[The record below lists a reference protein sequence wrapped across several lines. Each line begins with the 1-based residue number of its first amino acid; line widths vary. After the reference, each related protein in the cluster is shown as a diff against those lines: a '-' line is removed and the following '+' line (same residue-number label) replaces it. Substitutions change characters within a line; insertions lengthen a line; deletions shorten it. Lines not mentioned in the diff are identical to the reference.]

1 MNMKNIGLALVIIL
15 AFSLSGFSQSKLKFG
30 HLNSNDLFALMPEKE
45 AAQKTLQEYSK
56 QLEDQLVAMQDEL
69 EKKYNDYTANSATLS
84 DMIKKTKEEELTS
97 MQQRIQTF
105 QQSAQ
110 TELQKKESELLQPI
124 IEKAKKAIE
133 EVSKEN
139 GYTYVFDT
147 GTGTLLYWPKDS
159 DDILPLVKTKLGIK

>member
-1 MNMKNIGLALVIIL
+1 MKNIGLAIVFALL
-15 AFSLSGFSQSKLKFG
+15 LSTTGFSQTKMKFG

-45 AAQKTLQEYSK
+45 TAQKTLQDYSK

-69 EKKYNDYTANSATLS
+69 EKKYTDYQANAATYS

-110 TELQKKESELLQPI
+110 TDLQKKEAELLQPI

-159 DDILPLVKTKLGIK
+159 DDVLPLVKTKLGIK

>member
-1 MNMKNIGLALVIIL
+1 MKNIGFAIAIALL
-15 AFSLSGFSQSKLKFG
+15 LSTTGFSQTKTKFG

-45 AAQKTLQEYSK
+45 ASQKTLQEYSK
-56 QLEDQLVAMQDEL
+56 QLEDQLTAMQDEL
-69 EKKYNDYTANSATLS
+69 EKKYNDYQANSATFS

-105 QQSAQ
+105 QQNAQ

-133 EVSKEN
+133 EVAKEN
-139 GYTYVFDT
+139 GYTYIFDT
-147 GTGTLLYWPKDS
+147 GTGALLYWPKDS
-159 DDILPLVKTKLGIK
+159 DDIIALVKTKLGIK

>member
-1 MNMKNIGLALVIIL
+1 MKKL
-15 AFSLSGFSQSKLKFG
+15 SLTLLISLFLLSVTGFSQSKLKFG

-45 AAQKTLQEYSK
+45 VAQKTLQDYSK

-69 EKKYNDYTANSATLS
+69 EKKYTDYQANQAKLT
-84 DMIKKTKEEELTS
+84 DVIKKDKESELTS

-105 QQSAQ
+105 QTNAQ
-110 TELQKKESELLQPI
+110 QELQKKESELLQPI

-147 GTGTLLYWPKDS
+147 GTGSLLYWPKDA
-159 DDILPLVKTKLGIK
+159 DDIMPLVKTKLGIK

>member
-1 MNMKNIGLALVIIL
+1 MKKL
-15 AFSLSGFSQSKLKFG
+15 SLTLLISLFLISVTGFSQSKLKFG
-30 HLNSNDLFALMPEKE
+30 HLNSNDLFALMPEK
-45 AAQKTLQEYSK
+45 AVAQKTLQDYSK

-69 EKKYNDYTANSATLS
+69 EKKYTDYQANQATLT
-84 DMIKKTKEEELTS
+84 DVVKKTKEEELTA

-105 QQSAQ
+105 QTNAQ
-110 TELQKKESELLQPI
+110 QELQKKESELLQPI

-147 GTGTLLYWPKDS
+147 GTGSLLYWPKDA
-159 DDILPLVKTKLGIK
+159 DDIMPLVKTKLGIK